1 MEKLVLLLCAFI
13 TISCSSSSSV
23 SADQSIDGE
32 ILIDLI
38 AGYDSK
44 KIEESFSKYNLKK
57 EKIISPSLNIILC
70 KFDSEKITLEK
81 LIIKVKKDKGVEEA
95 QSNKKINNRR

>member
-1 MEKLVLLLCAFI
+1 MGKLLLLLSALI
-13 TISCSSSSSV
+13 TMSCSSSSSV

-44 KIEESFSKYNLKK
+44 EIEESFSKYNLKK
-57 EKIISPSLNIILC
+57 ERVISASLNIILC
-70 KFDSEKITLEK
+70 KFDSEKIAIEK
-81 LIIKVKKDKGVEEA
+81 LIIKVKKDKRVEEA

>member
-1 MEKLVLLLCAFI
+1 MGKLLLLLSAFI
-13 TISCSSSSSV
+13 TLSCSSTSSV
-23 SADQSIDGE
+23 SADESIVGE

-38 AGYDSK
+38 TGYDSK
-44 KIEESFSKYNLKK
+44 ELEESFSKYNLKK
-57 EKIISPSLNIILC
+57 ERVISPSLNIILC
-70 KFDSEKITLEK
+70 KFDSEKIALEK